1 MSSVARLFT
10 VIFSLLF
17 IESIGVGLYFGTLSE
32 AFIVGLPLCL
42 LPIWLLKTQPNNAL
56 TPHVVAAAIMMF
68 SFLHISTNYG
78 LIEVHF
84 EIFILM
90 AVLIMSVQW
99 GVFITANCVCCCT
112 SLIVLLPKNQNTG
125 FTCLIQIGCL
135 YRVVYTQLCHC
146 EVLVQVYG
154 KLAGN

>member
-68 SFLHISTNYG
+68 SFLHIQQTYG

-90 AVLIMSVQW
+90 AMLIMFVQW
-99 GVFITANCVCCCT
+99 RVFITA
-112 SLIVLLPKNQNTG
+112 IVFVAVHHLSFYYLQTQTQV
-125 FTCLIQIGCL
+125 FTCLIQIGLPLQQC
-135 YRVVYTQLCHC
+135 
-146 EVLVQVYG
+146 
-154 KLAGN
+154 